1 DNGRNVSELNH
12 LTTPLAEAR
21 MTINT
26 NPGNFRMPTLPGSLP
41 VFPSLTRLDSDDD
54 EGERKL
60 EQEATAEV
68 ETTLNLVEQLRRNQP
83 KLDKQE
89 RDEFLADGLAAEL
102 AMFDLKRDR
111 ERQEIIERSAKLADE
126 MRAVRAA
133 SISRSRLATLIE
145 NERERE
151 RERERPVA
159 RQVRFTPTSTM
170 ASAAA
175 ASMPRRAGP
184 DHEATATATAT
195 PTATTATPARFYPN
209 VDPSFSVARIQPTLS
224 AGVDLNALAS
234 LMQGRTLK
242 AQAEKPQRFDGQ
254 PTIGLPTLS
263 DKDGRRKQSL
273 TEWLNSVD
281 LYFALCGLT
290 DERICFLFAMS
301 LLEGA
306 ARTFMEAGV
315 VKATPLTITNPD
327 GTSGEVEPQTWA
339 WLKAKLRLHYQPA
352 QRNQL
357 IRDQLRAWRQ
367 RPGESVSEYYSG
379 FTYFSNQLGL
389 DGDQLYS
396 DFRAGLRFEHR
407 KRLDEVMSVRR
418 AVPGAPTSM
427 TVEEALE
434 WCVRA
439 EMEEKYR
446 MQAQL
451 RQAGNAVA
459 SASAG
464 AAGMPGRGGGGAG
477 RGGFRSSWSSHN
489 QNRFASLATME
500 TEDKSTAASGSEKTE
515 ETAATGDHDELNAAA
530 AVPGE
535 PKRCWTCGEVGHFKR
550 DCPKKSASGKGGK
563 TSTGGSGAGK
573 GVKGGNQGNA

>member
-1 DNGRNVSELNH
+1 MSHINTQENSGVNPQPAGQAGAGPAIATVAVNAAGNDNGRNVSELNY
-12 LTTPLAEAR
+12 LTTPVADAR
-21 MTINT
+21 MTINVDT
-26 NPGNFRMPTLPGSLP
+26 ANFRMPTPSFNPLP

-54 EGERKL
+54 EESERKL
-60 EQEATAEV
+60 GQQAEAAGLE
-68 ETTLNLVEQLRRNQP
+68 NQAR
-83 KLDKQE
+83 LDKQE
-89 RDEFLADGLAAEL
+89 RDEFLAEALAAEL
-102 AMFDLKRDR
+102 AAFDLKRDR
-111 ERQEIIERSAKLADE
+111 ERKEIMERSTRLADE
-126 MRAVRAA
+126 MRAVKAA
-133 SISRSRLATLIE
+133 SESRFRSASIG
-145 NERERE
+145 NESEK
-151 RERERPVA
+151 ERERPVA
-159 RQVRFTPTSTM
+159 RQVRFTPTST
-170 ASAAA
+170 SAAA
-175 ASMPRRAGP
+175 VSMPRRAGP
-184 DHEATATATAT
+184 DHGSTATAAATPTAT
-195 PTATTATPARFYPN
+195 PIATATTATPARFYPN
-209 VDPSFSVARIQPTLS
+209 VDPSFSVARVQPTLS

-315 VKATPLTITNPD
+315 VKATPLTIMNPD
-327 GTSGEVEPQTWA
+327 GTSGEIEPQTWA

-367 RPGESVSEYYSG
+367 RQGESVSEYYAG

-407 KRLDEVMSVRR
+407 RRLDEVMSVRR

-446 MQAQL
+446 LQAQL

-477 RGGFRSSWSSHN
+477 RGGFRCRLVESQSESI
-489 QNRFASLATME
+489 RF
-500 TEDKSTAASGSEKTE
+500 
-515 ETAATGDHDELNAAA
+515 
-530 AVPGE
+530 
-535 PKRCWTCGEVGHFKR
+535 
-550 DCPKKSASGKGGK
+550 
-563 TSTGGSGAGK
+563 TSNY
-573 GVKGGNQGNA
+573 GN